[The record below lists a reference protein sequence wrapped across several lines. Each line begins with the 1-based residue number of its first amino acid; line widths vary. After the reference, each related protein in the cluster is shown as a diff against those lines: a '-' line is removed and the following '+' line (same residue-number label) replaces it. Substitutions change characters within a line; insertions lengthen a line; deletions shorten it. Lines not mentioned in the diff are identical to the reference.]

1 MQIARVTAN
10 KSTEREKSM
19 KFNRSLASL
28 VAAMGLLHGVCVAQT
43 DSIATTPAEKLKDG
57 WWKQRHE
64 QKVEL
69 AKKGNVDLLY
79 IGDSITHGFEKSG
92 KAMWDKYYA
101 PRNALNIGYSADRT
115 ENVLWRLDNGE
126 IDGISPKLA
135 IMMIGT
141 NNTGHRKD
149 KPEMIR
155 DGVKAICDRLR
166 TKLPNMKILI
176 LAIFPRSA
184 NASDAMR
191 VNNDEA
197 NKLISKLADDKNIFF
212 LDINGK
218 FLEADG
224 TLTKEIM
231 PDFLHPREKGYQIWA
246 EAIEPTVAKLMGD
259 EPRK

>member
-1 MQIARVTAN
+1 
-10 KSTEREKSM
+10 M
-19 KFNRSLASL
+19 KFNRSLVSL
-28 VAAMGLLHGVCVAQT
+28 IAAMGLLHGVCVAQT
-43 DSIATTPAEKLKDG
+43 DSIATTPADKLKDK
-57 WWKQRHE
+57 WWKDRHDA
-64 QKVEL
+64 KVEL
-69 AKKGNVDLLY
+69 AKKGNVDLLF
-79 IGDSITHGFEKSG
+79 IGDSITHGFEG
-92 KAMWDKYYA
+92 KGKEMWAKYYA

-155 DGVKAICDRLR
+155 DGVKAICDKLR
-166 TKLPNMKILI
+166 AKLPKTKILI

-184 NASDAMR
+184 KVTDAPR

-197 NKLISKLADDKNIFF
+197 NKLIAKLADDKDIFF
-212 LDINGK
+212 LDINQK

-224 TLTKEIM
+224 TLTKEVM
-231 PDFLHPREKGYQIWA
+231 PDLLHPHEKGYQIWA
-246 EAIEPTVAKLMGD
+246 EAIEPTVARLMGD
-259 EPRK
+259 EAKK